1 MAKAKLKIEKQNE
14 GCIIVGVAQSGISE
28 EIALEHLDELEF
40 LATTAGAVTKK
51 HFLQKL
57 PVPNPKTYVGSGK
70 LMEIHEYISNN
81 KIELVIFDDELSP
94 SQLRNIE
101 GELNCKILDRTILI
115 LDIFASRAMTFH
127 AKTQVE
133 LAQLQYMLPRLTRL
147 WTHLERQK
155 GGIGL
160 RGPGESQIETDRR
173 IINQRIS
180 LMKERLKDIDKQM
193 HTQRGNRGQL
203 VRVALVGYTNVG
215 KSTLMN
221 VLSKSK
227 VFAENKLFATLD
239 TTVRKVV
246 LGNLPMLLTDTVGFI
261 RKLPKQLME
270 SFKSTLDE
278 VREADILIHVLDI
291 SHPNFEDHFKV
302 VNETLAEIDKCDKPT
317 IVVFNKIDAYKA
329 PEFELEDPDGLSS
342 LDLLKK
348 SWMSKLGPKRA
359 IFISAQKKEN
369 LDELRDILYK
379 QVKEIFKVRYPYNN
393 FLY

>member
-369 LDELRDILYK
+369 MDELRDILYK
-379 QVKEIFKVRYPYNN
+379 QVKEVFKVRYPYNN